1 MNKKDLPLEKEV
13 QKRII
18 KRYEEE
24 GYIVVKITLCSKPG
38 FPDLLLLKNGIAKF
52 IEVKRPGGKPR
63 PLQAYRIDELRNA
76 GFEVEVLDH

>member
-1 MNKKDLPLEKEV
+1 MNKKDLPLEKDV

-63 PLQAYRIDELRNA
+63 PLQEYRIDELRNA